1 MPVIPTLEQ
10 IQPLVEGGNAESIYA
25 VLPGI
30 LRAEVMEILVLFLVN
45 HISQGPM
52 WSRELRRFSNMTIF
66 KVAMIP
72 PNWNLNLKSFKIRYC
87 DLFSSAFAILLFL
100 NNFEESEDV
109 GLFFLD

>member
-1 MPVIPTLEQ
+1 MPFFQTIKHLYEVLVIPTLEQ

-25 VLPGI
+25 ILPGI

-66 KVAMIP
+66 KVAIIP
-72 PNWNLNLKSFKIRYC
+72 PN
-87 DLFSSAFAILLFL
+87 
-100 NNFEESEDV
+100 
-109 GLFFLD
+109 